1 MANRHMKRYST
12 SLIIREVQIKTT
24 VRFHL
29 TLDRMAITKKI
40 HKKQRLGNVWGK
52 GNSHI
57 LLVEM

>member
-12 SLIIREVQIKTT
+12 SLMIREIQTKTT

-29 TLDRMAITKKI
+29 TLGRMAITKKI
-40 HKKQRLGNVWGK
+40 HKKQRLGKVWKK
-52 GNSHI
+52 GNSRI